1 MSDLKDFVIENGV
14 LKQYKGSGGSVEI
27 PAGVT
32 AIGEGVF
39 RYSYTLTEVILP
51 DTVTEIA
58 GNAFESC
65 MELVR
70 IWLPDSV
77 KKPGRYSYCKKLREV
92 RLPTGLDRIDA
103 YMFNRCSALRV
114 IEIPESVTAIGE
126 YAFSC
131 CPLEKIIL
139 PEGLTEIGDSAFSQ
153 CSLLREI
160 RLPESLVS
168 IGNSAFSLCSAL
180 KHIRL
185 PESLR
190 KLGSG
195 AFFAS
200 GLEEISLPEGLRSID
215 GRPDGLCGTFASCE
229 LARVSLPES
238 LEEIGTAAFQTC
250 RKLRSIRI
258 PKGVKKIGA
267 GAFQS
272 CSALSELLLEGEEI
286 ELGSGAFR
294 GCRELADAEG
304 YVIVKGVLFDGPQK
318 AARVQIPQGVTAVS
332 GGAFEW
338 KRWLTEVTIPEGVK
352 SIGRRAF
359 YGCQTLAELRLPES
373 LEEIGQEAFGD
384 CIALTGLR
392 LPEKV
397 KRLGNFAFQ
406 GCEKLERLS
415 LPSGL
420 ESLGVNTLKNC
431 KELKLLESPLRPSWK
446 TAPSMAFIL
455 HMPGEKNPWYA
466 YSAKAEEDNLGDYA
480 REGAWTDYDKE
491 LVNNG
496 PGYKY
501 KLPARLLGAL
511 GRLLDG
517 TELTAENRSLLE
529 ELLRKNAKKMVPAA
543 EELGHPEILRE
554 LLELQLLDAKG
565 LKALQKLMEGSSVP
579 EIAAL
584 ASLEIAAAAP
594 AKQESKAESL
604 PQSPLQA
611 EYAQKLK
618 AIKGEAVIRKM
629 KLVGKAMPKVRLA
642 DGEEAPE
649 ELFRFLLA
657 SYGSQMGGR
666 LHIDPEADKAARLLA
681 YDSLCQAMDQ
691 VSDHLDGPDYPAVL
705 PLLCRFGNALQ
716 IRDLLRAMGEWNVW
730 QLHGQKGN
738 RAVDVLMQALL
749 LSDTREAVVWLE
761 RNDKLGDYAA
771 LRGITEA
778 EVYEQYL
785 FDFGF
790 DESGKRV
797 FDLGPTSV
805 EVTLT
810 RELTLALYD
819 LGKKKA
825 VRAIPKKDIDPAVQK
840 KAADELADMRQNLKK
855 AVKIK
860 NSQLFQDYLDGTRVP
875 AEAWK
880 RSYLQN
886 SFLHRVGQLLV
897 WSQEGRCFLLTDE
910 GLQNSAGE
918 AFTLTDGEIC
928 VAHPMEME
936 PAEVKA
942 WQRLFTHRAIKQ
954 PFQQIW
960 EPVIDPAQ
968 LKEERYLGCGI
979 NPLFLKNQ
987 EKRGIRAEW
996 YENEYVWNKHVE
1008 IRGFFV
1014 EARDAQRRDGEDRD
1028 YIELSSVVP
1037 EAWNRRANGVIAYLD
1052 RITVWERIRKDDCT
1066 VSLLLDSFTLAQ
1078 ITEFIRTA
1086 QEAKAMNVLALL
1098 LEYKNSRYADFDPME
1113 EFTLEW

>member
-1 MSDLKDFVIENGV
+1 MSALQDFVIENGV
-14 LKQYKGSGGSVEI
+14 LKQYKGSDGAVEI

-32 AIGEGVF
+32 AIGDGVF

-58 GNAFESC
+58 DTAFQSC

-70 IWLPDSV
+70 IRIPDSV

-92 RLPTGLDRIDA
+92 RLPAGLDRIGA
-103 YMFNRCSALRV
+103 YMFHGCSALRA
-114 IEIPESVTAIGE
+114 IEIPESVTAIGDS
-126 YAFSC
+126 AFDG
-131 CPLEKIIL
+131 CPLEKIRI
-139 PEGLTEIGDSAFSQ
+139 PEGVTEIGDSAFSQ
-153 CSLLREI
+153 CSVLREI
-160 RLPESLVS
+160 RLPEGLVS
-168 IGNSAFSLCSAL
+168 IGSSAFSLCSAL
-180 KHIRL
+180 KHIQL

-190 KLGSG
+190 QLGRG

-200 GLEEISLPEGLRSID
+200 GLEEIRLPEGLLRID

-272 CSALSELLLEGEEI
+272 CSALSELSLEGEEI

-304 YVIVKGVLFDGPQK
+304 YVIVKGVLFEGPQK

-338 KRWLTEVTIPEGVK
+338 KRWLTEATIPEGVK
-352 SIGRRAF
+352 SIGSRAF

-373 LEEIGQEAFGD
+373 LEEIGREAFGD

-415 LPSGL
+415 FPAGL
-420 ESLGVNTLKNC
+420 ESLGTDALKNC
-431 KELKLLESPLRPSWK
+431 RGLMLLESPLRPSWK

-466 YSAKAEEDNLGDYA
+466 YSAKAEEDNLSDYA
-480 REGAWTDYDKE
+480 REGAWPDYDKE

-496 PGYKY
+496 PAYQY

-511 GRLLDG
+511 GRLMDG

-529 ELLRKNAKKMVPAA
+529 ELLRKNAKKLAPLA
-543 EELGHPEILRE
+543 EKLGHPEILRE

-584 ASLEIAAAAP
+584 ASREIAAAVP
-594 AKQESKAESL
+594 AKKESKAESL
-604 PQSPLQA
+604 PQSPLQT

-642 DGEEAPE
+642 NGEDAPE

-657 SYGSQMGGR
+657 SYGSQLGGE
-666 LHIDPEADKAARLLA
+666 LHFDPEADKAARFLA

-691 VSDHLDGPDYPAVL
+691 VSDHLDGPNYPAVL
-705 PLLCRFGNALQ
+705 PLLCRFGNARQ
-716 IRDLLRAMGEWNVW
+716 IKALIGAMRDWNDW
-730 QLHGQKGN
+730 NLCGQKGS
-738 RAVDVLMQALL
+738 RAADVMLQALL

-761 RNDKLGDYAA
+761 PRGKLGDYAA

-778 EVYEQYL
+778 EVYEKYL

-790 DESGKRV
+790 DGSGKRL
-797 FDLGPTSV
+797 FDLGRTSV

-819 LGKKKA
+819 CGKKKA
-825 VRAIPKKDIDPAVQK
+825 LRAIPKKDIDPAVQK
-840 KAADELADMRQNLKK
+840 KAADVLADMRQNLKK

-860 NSQLFQDYLDGTRVP
+860 NSQLFQDYLDGKRMP

-886 SFLHRVGQLLV
+886 SFLRRVGQLLV
-897 WSQEGRCFLLTDE
+897 WSQEGRSFLLTDD
-910 GLQNSAGE
+910 GIQNSAGE

-928 VAHPMEME
+928 VAHPMEMD
-936 PAEVKA
+936 PAELKA
-942 WQRLFTHRAIKQ
+942 WQKLFTHRALKQ

-960 EPVIDPAQ
+960 EPVIDPVQ
-968 LKEERYLGCGI
+968 LKEDRYLGCRI

-987 EKRGIRAEW
+987 EKRGIKAEW
-996 YENEYVWNKHVE
+996 YENEYYGRKYVE
-1008 IRGFFV
+1008 IQGFAL
-1014 EARDAQRRDGEDRD
+1014 EAEDAERMDEDERD
-1028 YIELSSVVP
+1028 YIELRSLRP
-1037 EAWNRRANGVIAYLD
+1037 EVWNRRANGVIAYLD
-1052 RITVWERIRKDDCT
+1052 RITVWERIRKDDCS

-1078 ITEFIRTA
+1078 ITEFIQTA

-1098 LEYKNSRYADFDPME
+1098 LEYKNSHYADYDPME